1 MERDGELV
9 AEYVGGD
16 HVSLWSALRIP
27 MGAGIS
33 GSVAANQKPTI
44 NADASV
50 DLANAGGVGLMNP
63 PRFALAVPLEAN
75 GERGAVTLYRSGDL
89 AFCTEDTRVLSVIA
103 PKLASALSNGLK
115 FRATANQAATD
126 ALTGLPNASALF
138 ARLQSGRPVAVVV
151 CDLDGFKHVNDRFGH
166 VTGNR
171 LLEGLAEGFRKSCRT
186 EDFVARLGGDEF
198 VLLLAEIS
206 REEIVP
212 RMEHFRKIVHAIG
225 AQVCGEGILDAS
237 FGAAFYPADGTAPDE
252 LLAFADRQ
260 MYRRKTEQKAGVVSI
275 QQYKAGA

>member
-1 MERDGELV
+1 
-9 AEYVGGD
+9 
-16 HVSLWSALRIP
+16 
-27 MGAGIS
+27 
-33 GSVAANQKPTI
+33 VAANQKPTI